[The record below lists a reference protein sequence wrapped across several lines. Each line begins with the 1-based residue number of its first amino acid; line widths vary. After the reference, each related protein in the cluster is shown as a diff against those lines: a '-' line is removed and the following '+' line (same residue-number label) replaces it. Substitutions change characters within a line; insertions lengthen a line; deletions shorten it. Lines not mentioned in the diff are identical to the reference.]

1 MSELDYQANEDY
13 KRFEKIM
20 NTQEYLTQEEYDF
33 CFSWDKDIR
42 VDTSYIGSYSDL
54 GAYLNLRVYSEHDQ
68 EKYNGDDCNNYP
80 EPTKEMWEAEKINKC
95 VDNF

>member
-42 VDTSYIGSYSDL
+42 VDTSYIGDYYSA
-54 GAYLNLRVYSEHDQ
+54 GAYLNLRLYSEHDH
-68 EKYNGDDCNNYP
+68 EKYEGDDVN
-80 EPTKEMWEAEKINKC
+80 
-95 VDNF
+95 VLNF